1 MKLDKKSNAA
11 AKSVAA
17 AKEANKN
24 NKTAFVKM
32 ISTDDLLDNPK
43 NAEDITETADLEAS
57 IKEIGFVDPIDVTPF
72 GAPDGKYMI
81 VSGHRRR
88 ASGVKLGMKEFPCL
102 VHDFQSD
109 ADVENWL
116 LFLNNYRDSSKDP
129 LLYMRRCQAA
139 KAYLENTGFKGNLH
153 EEISRRLGISR
164 KTVFAYLALGKL
176 ITPIQQLVRDDAV
189 GMTSVQPVAQFDPV
203 DQAQIHE
210 IMLRAQ
216 EETDLTRALVK
227 TICDRFAEGARTWK
241 EISAVQPH
249 KIEREPLDES
259 APDPEFAGLGVNQT
273 FATPES
279 SSGEKERDRNDEV
292 RRQFDP
298 IAAEQDKMDQQQKS
312 YASAVNKEPLKWDGQ
327 SNKDLV
333 ESAFRQYFR
342 TDDFDAAASM
352 NVSDLTT
359 AIRKNHRG
367 HGIGG
372 LDFKK
377 DDTNYCVNVDGQF
390 DKLLIRFTTLED
402 WEETSYRLTWLAAA
416 KFLKSLVETDADTAV
431 SEPDEFCEQFDD
443 EDAFKNIALGY
454 MVATLD
460 AMQLSEDVIQAAKAE
475 MLDQFDELDA
485 VEAREFASKY

>member
-32 ISTDDLLDNPK
+32 ISNDDLLDNPK
-43 NAEDITETADLEAS
+43 NAEDITDTADLEAS
-57 IKEIGFVDPIDVTPF
+57 IQEIGFVDPIDVTPF

-88 ASGVKLGMKEFPCL
+88 ASGVKLGYTEFPCL
-102 VHDFQSD
+102 IHDFRSD

-139 KAYLENTGFKGNLH
+139 KAYLENTEFKGNLH

-176 ITPIQQLVRDDAV
+176 IAPIQQLVRDDVV

-210 IMLRAQ
+210 IMLRAKD
-216 EETDLTRALVK
+216 ETDLTRALMK
-227 TICDRFAEGARTWK
+227 KICDMFAEGARTWV

-298 IAAEQDKMDQQQKS
+298 IAAEQDKMDQQQKE
-312 YASAVNKEPLKWDGQ
+312 YAASVNKEPLKWDGQ
-327 SNKDLV
+327 SNKDLI
-333 ESAFRQYFR
+333 ESAFRRYFNS
-342 TDDFDAAASM
+342 DEFDSAATLNA
-352 NVSDLTT
+352 SDLATV
-359 AIRKNHRG
+359 IRKNHRTNG
-367 HGIGG
+367 SSF
-372 LDFKK
+372 DYKT
-377 DDTNYCVNVDGQF
+377 DDTTYCIYVDGQF
-390 DKLLIRFTTLED
+390 DKLVIRFNTLED
-402 WEETSYRLTWLAAA
+402 WDETSYRLTWLAAA
-416 KFLKSLVETDADTAV
+416 KFLKALVEPESDTAL
-431 SEPDEFCEQFDD
+431 SDPDEFCKQFDD
-443 EDAFKNIALGY
+443 EDTFKSIALGY
-454 MVATLD
+454 MVAALD

-475 MLDQFDELDA
+475 MLEQFEELYA
-485 VEAREFASKY
+485 AEAREFASKY

>member
-32 ISTDDLLDNPK
+32 ISNDDLLDNPK
-43 NAEDITETADLEAS
+43 NAEDVTDTADLEAS
-57 IKEIGFVDPIDVTPF
+57 IQEIGFVDPIDVTPF

-88 ASGVKLGMKEFPCL
+88 ASGVKLGYTEFPCL
-102 VHDFQSD
+102 IHDFQSD
-109 ADVENWL
+109 SDVENWL

-139 KAYLENTGFKGNLH
+139 RAYLENTGFKGNLH

-176 ITPIQQLVRDDAV
+176 IAPIQQLVRDDVV

-210 IMLRAQ
+210 IMLRAKD
-216 EETDLTRALVK
+216 ETDLTRALMK
-227 TICDRFAEGARTWK
+227 KICDMFAEGARTWA

-259 APDPEFAGLGVNQT
+259 ALDPEFAGLGVNQT
-273 FATPES
+273 FASPES

-298 IAAEQDKMDQQQKS
+298 IAAEQDKMDQQQRE
-312 YASAVNKEPLKWDGQ
+312 YAASVNKEPLKWDGQ
-327 SNKDLV
+327 SNKDLI
-333 ESAFRQYFR
+333 ESAFRRYFNS
-342 TDDFDAAASM
+342 DEFDSAATM
-352 NVSDLTT
+352 NASDLATVM
-359 AIRKNHRG
+359 RKNHRTNG
-367 HGIGG
+367 SSF
-372 LDFKK
+372 DYKT
-377 DDTNYCVNVDGQF
+377 DDTTYCIYVDGQF
-390 DKLLIRFTTLED
+390 DNLVIRFNTLED
-402 WEETSYRLTWLAAA
+402 WDETSYRLTWLAAA
-416 KFLKSLVETDADTAV
+416 KFLQSLVKTEPDSAL

-443 EDAFKNIALGY
+443 EDTFKKIALGY
-454 MVATLD
+454 MVATLN
-460 AMQLSEDVIQAAKAE
+460 AMQLSSAVIQAAKAE

-485 VEAREFASKY
+485 AEAREFASKY

>member
-32 ISTDDLLDNPK
+32 ISNDDLLDNPK
-43 NAEDITETADLEAS
+43 NAEDVTDTADLEAS
-57 IKEIGFVDPIDVTPF
+57 IQEIGFVDPIDVTPF

-88 ASGVKLGMKEFPCL
+88 ASGVKLGYTEFPCL
-102 VHDFQSD
+102 IHDFQSD
-109 ADVENWL
+109 SDVENWL

-139 KAYLENTGFKGNLH
+139 RAYLENTGFKGNLH

-176 ITPIQQLVRDDAV
+176 IAPIQQLVRDDVV

-210 IMLRAQ
+210 IMLRAKD
-216 EETDLTRALVK
+216 EMDLTRALMK
-227 TICDRFAEGARTWK
+227 KICDMFAEGARTWA

-273 FATPES
+273 FASPES

-298 IAAEQDKMDQQQKS
+298 IAAEQDKMDQQQRE
-312 YASAVNKEPLKWDGQ
+312 YAASVNKEPLKWDGQ
-327 SNKDLV
+327 SNKDLI
-333 ESAFRQYFR
+333 ESAFRRYFNA
-342 TDDFDAAASM
+342 DEFDSAATLNA
-352 NVSDLTT
+352 SDLATV
-359 AIRKNHRG
+359 IRKNHRTNG
-367 HGIGG
+367 SSF
-372 LDFKK
+372 DYKT
-377 DDTNYCVNVDGQF
+377 DDTTYCIYVDGQF
-390 DKLLIRFTTLED
+390 DKLVIRFNTLED
-402 WEETSYRLTWLAAA
+402 WDETSYRLTWLAAA
-416 KFLKSLVETDADTAV
+416 KFLQSLVKTEPDSAL

-443 EDAFKNIALGY
+443 EDTFKKIALGY
-454 MVATLD
+454 MVATLN
-460 AMQLSEDVIQAAKAE
+460 AMQLAEDVIQAAKAE

-485 VEAREFASKY
+485 AEAREFASKY